1 MRSDPLEVAPW
12 GDRLTKNNGSSN
24 RTGAVLQSL
33 WQFCRR
39 KPLGAIGGFI
49 VLVLLIMAL
58 FAPWIAP
65 YKYDETIPG
74 ARMKAPGAQFW
85 MGTDNL
91 GRDVYSRVVYG
102 ASVSISVGFGAVL
115 LANVLAALIGITSGY
130 FGGAYDICVQRVV
143 DAWQSFPFL
152 VVILSIMAVL
162 GPGLLNLI
170 LALGILGAAAG
181 SRVIRGST
189 ISVMQNTYVEAA
201 RALGA
206 GHLRIMI
213 RYLLPNVAA
222 TIIILATIGLGAFI
236 LAESALSFLGFGVP
250 PPYPSW
256 GAMLSGSGRSF
267 MYRAPWMAFWP
278 GAAISLAV
286 FGFNMLGDALRDVL
300 DPRLRGGG
308 GRLGTC
314 GNDRGQRRSP
324 RPPKSHSF
332 TLSPLGRG

>member
-1 MRSDPLEVAPW
+1 MGEIVW
-12 GDRLTKNNGSSN
+12 G
-24 RTGAVLQSL
+24 
-33 WQFCRR
+33 FCRH
-39 KPLGAIGGFI
+39 KPLGALGGLI
-49 VLVLLIMAL
+49 VLVLLLLAVL
-58 FAPWIAP
+58 APWVAP
-65 YKYDETIPG
+65 YSYDEAIPG
-74 ARMKAPGAQFW
+74 ARMKAPDVQFW

-91 GRDVYSRVVYG
+91 GRDVFSRVVYG
-102 ASVSISVGFGAVL
+102 ATVSVTVGFGAVL
-115 LANVLAALIGITSGY
+115 LANVLAAVVGITSGY

-152 VVILSIMAVL
+152 VVILSMMAVL
-162 GPGLLNLI
+162 GPGLLNVI
-170 LALGILGAAAG
+170 LALGVLGAAAA
-181 SRVIRGST
+181 SRVIRGTT

-206 GHLRIMI
+206 GHLRIML

-222 TIIILATIGLGAFI
+222 TIIILATIGLGAAI

-267 MYRAPWMAFWP
+267 MYRAPWMAIWP

-308 GRLGTC
+308 GRPG
-314 GNDRGQRRSP
+314 S
-324 RPPKSHSF
+324 
-332 TLSPLGRG
+332 

>member
-1 MRSDPLEVAPW
+1 MRSNPIEVAPW
-12 GDRLTKNNGSSN
+12 GDRLEKSKSASPN
-24 RTGAVLQSL
+24 RLAAVLVAL
-33 WQFCRR
+33 WQFCRY
-39 KPLGAIGGFI
+39 KPLGAFGGFI
-49 VLVLLIMAL
+49 VVGLLIMAV

-65 YKYDETIPG
+65 YQYDETIPG

-102 ASVSISVGFGAVL
+102 AAVSVTVGFGAVL
-115 LANVLAALIGITSGY
+115 LANVLATVIGITSGY

-152 VVILSIMAVL
+152 MVILSLMAVL
-162 GPGLLNLI
+162 GPGLLNLV
-170 LALGILGAAAG
+170 LALGVLGAAAA
-181 SRVIRGST
+181 SRVIRGTT

-206 GHLRIMI
+206 GHLRIML
-213 RYLLPNVAA
+213 RYILPNVAA
-222 TIIILATIGLGAFI
+222 TVIILAPIGLGAAI

-267 MYRAPWMAFWP
+267 MYRAPWMAIWP

-300 DPRLRGGG
+300 DPRLRGS
-308 GRLGTC
+308 GR
-314 GNDRGQRRSP
+314 S
-324 RPPKSHSF
+324 SS
-332 TLSPLGRG
+332 

>member
-1 MRSDPLEVAPW
+1 MRSNPIEVAPW
-12 GDRLTKNNGSSN
+12 GDRLENNKSGSPN
-24 RTGAVLQSL
+24 RIAAVLQGL
-33 WQFCRR
+33 WQFCRY
-39 KPLGAIGGFI
+39 KPLGAFGGFI
-49 VLVLLIMAL
+49 VVGLLIMAV

-65 YKYDETIPG
+65 YQYDETIPG

-102 ASVSISVGFGAVL
+102 AAVSVTVGFGAVL
-115 LANVLAALIGITSGY
+115 LANVLATVIGITSGY

-152 VVILSIMAVL
+152 VVILSLMAVL
-162 GPGLLNLI
+162 GPGLLNLV
-170 LALGILGAAAG
+170 LALGVLGAAAA
-181 SRVIRGST
+181 SRVIRGTT

-206 GHLRIMI
+206 GHLRIML
-213 RYLLPNVAA
+213 RYILPNVAA
-222 TIIILATIGLGAFI
+222 TVIILATIGLGAAI

-267 MYRAPWMAFWP
+267 MYRAPWMAIWP

-308 GRLGTC
+308 GRPG
-314 GNDRGQRRSP
+314 S
-324 RPPKSHSF
+324 
-332 TLSPLGRG
+332 

>member
-1 MRSDPLEVAPW
+1 MRSNPTEVAPW
-12 GDRLTKNNGSSN
+12 GDRLEKSKSASPN
-24 RTGAVLQSL
+24 RLAAVLVAL
-33 WQFCRR
+33 WQFCRY
-39 KPLGAIGGFI
+39 KPLGAFGGFI
-49 VLVLLIMAL
+49 VVGLLIMAV

-65 YKYDETIPG
+65 YQYDETIPG
-74 ARMKAPGAQFW
+74 ARMKAPGGQFW

-102 ASVSISVGFGAVL
+102 AAVSVTVGFGAVL
-115 LANVLAALIGITSGY
+115 LANVLATVIGITSGY

-152 VVILSIMAVL
+152 VVILSLMAVL
-162 GPGLLNLI
+162 GPGLLNLV
-170 LALGILGAAAG
+170 LALGVLGAAAA
-181 SRVIRGST
+181 SRVIRGTT
-189 ISVMQNTYVEAA
+189 ISVMQNSYVEAA

-206 GHLRIMI
+206 GHLRIML
-213 RYLLPNVAA
+213 RYILPNVAA
-222 TIIILATIGLGAFI
+222 TVIILATIGLGAAI

-267 MYRAPWMAFWP
+267 MYRAPWMAIWP

-308 GRLGTC
+308 GRPG
-314 GNDRGQRRSP
+314 S
-324 RPPKSHSF
+324 
-332 TLSPLGRG
+332 

>member
-1 MRSDPLEVAPW
+1 MRSHNTEVAPW
-12 GDRLTKNNGSSN
+12 GDRQNNKSGSPN
-24 RTGAVLQSL
+24 LNAPDPTADPRTDDRRTADRGPARRLAAL
-33 WQFCRR
+33 WHFVRH
-39 KPLGAIGGFI
+39 KPLGALGAFI
-49 VLVLLIMAL
+49 VLILLTMAL

-102 ASVSISVGFGAVL
+102 AAVSVTVGFGAVL
-115 LANVLAALIGITSGY
+115 LANVLAALVGITSGY
-130 FGGAYDICVQRVV
+130 FGGPYDICVQRVV

-152 VVILSIMAVL
+152 VVILSMMAVL
-162 GPGLLNLI
+162 GPGMLNLI
-170 LALGILGAAAG
+170 LALGVLGAAAA
-181 SRVIRGST
+181 SRVIRGAT
-189 ISVMQNTYVEAA
+189 ISVMQNAYVEAA

-206 GHLRIMI
+206 GHLRIML
-213 RYLLPNVAA
+213 RYVLPNVAA
-222 TIIILATIGLGAFI
+222 TIIILATIGLGGAI

-267 MYRAPWMAFWP
+267 MYRAPWMAIWP

-308 GRLGTC
+308 GRPAG
-314 GNDRGQRRSP
+314 
-324 RPPKSHSF
+324 
-332 TLSPLGRG
+332 

>member
-1 MRSDPLEVAPW
+1 MRSDPIEVAPW
-12 GDRLTKNNGSSN
+12 GDRLKSQSGSPN
-24 RTGAVLQSL
+24 RSAAVLQAL
-33 WQFCRR
+33 WLFCRR
-39 KPLGAIGGFI
+39 KPLGALGGLI
-49 VLVLLIMAL
+49 VLVLLLLAL

-65 YKYDETIPG
+65 YSYDETIPG

-91 GRDVYSRVVYG
+91 GRDVFSRVVYG
-102 ASVSISVGFGAVL
+102 AGVSVTVGFGAVL
-115 LANVLAALIGITSGY
+115 LANVFATLIGITSGY

-152 VVILSIMAVL
+152 VVILSMMAVL
-162 GPGLLNLI
+162 GPGLLNLV
-170 LALGILGAAAG
+170 LALGVLGAAAG
-181 SRVIRGST
+181 SRVIRGTT
-189 ISVMQNTYVEAA
+189 ISVMQSTYVEAA

-206 GHLRIMI
+206 GHLRIML
-213 RYLLPNVAA
+213 RYVLPNVAA
-222 TIIILATIGLGAFI
+222 TIIILATIGLGAAI

-267 MYRAPWMAFWP
+267 MYRAPWMAIWP

-308 GRLGTC
+308 GRPG
-314 GNDRGQRRSP
+314 S
-324 RPPKSHSF
+324 
-332 TLSPLGRG
+332 

>member
-1 MRSDPLEVAPW
+1 MRSDNIEVAPW
-12 GDRLTKNNGSSN
+12 GDRTTNKSGSPH
-24 RTGAVLQSL
+24 RTAAVRIAAVLQAL
-33 WQFCRR
+33 WTFSRR
-39 KPLGAIGGFI
+39 KPLGALGGLI
-49 VLVLLIMAL
+49 VLVLLLLAL

-65 YKYDETIPG
+65 YSYDETIPG

-91 GRDVYSRVVYG
+91 GRDVFSRVVYG
-102 ASVSISVGFGAVL
+102 AGVSVTVGFGAVL
-115 LANVLAALIGITSGY
+115 LANVLATIIGITSGY

-152 VVILSIMAVL
+152 VVILSMMAVL
-162 GPGLLNLI
+162 GPGLLNLV
-170 LALGILGAAAG
+170 LALGVLGAAAA
-181 SRVIRGST
+181 SRVIRGTT

-206 GHLRIMI
+206 GHLRIML
-213 RYLLPNVAA
+213 RYILPNVAA
-222 TIIILATIGLGAFI
+222 TVIILATIGLGAAI

-267 MYRAPWMAFWP
+267 MYRAPWMAIWP

-308 GRLGTC
+308 GRPV
-314 GNDRGQRRSP
+314 S
-324 RPPKSHSF
+324 
-332 TLSPLGRG
+332 

>member
-1 MRSDPLEVAPW
+1 MPPEATEVAPW
-12 GDRLTKNNGSSN
+12 RDRVGTP
-24 RTGAVLQSL
+24 GARAAARPSRLVAL

-39 KPLGAIGGFI
+39 KPLGALGGFI
-49 VLVLLIMAL
+49 VLVLLIMAI

-102 ASVSISVGFGAVL
+102 ASVSVTVGFGAVL
-115 LANVLAALIGITSGY
+115 LANLLATLIGITSGY

-152 VVILSIMAVL
+152 VVILSMMAVL

-170 LALGILGAAAG
+170 LALGVLGAAAA
-181 SRVIRGST
+181 SRVIRGTT

-206 GHLRIMI
+206 GHLRIMV

-222 TIIILATIGLGAFI
+222 TIIILATIGLGGAI

-267 MYRAPWMAFWP
+267 MYRAPWMAIWP

-308 GRLGTC
+308 GRPV
-314 GNDRGQRRSP
+314 S
-324 RPPKSHSF
+324 
-332 TLSPLGRG
+332 

>member
-1 MRSDPLEVAPW
+1 MRSDPIEVAPW
-12 GDRLTKNNGSSN
+12 GDRTTNKSGSPN
-24 RTGAVLQSL
+24 RTAAVLIAL

-39 KPLGAIGGFI
+39 KPLGALGGLI
-49 VLVLLIMAL
+49 VLVLLLLAL

-65 YKYDETIPG
+65 YSYDETIPG

-91 GRDVYSRVVYG
+91 GRDVFSRVVYG
-102 ASVSISVGFGAVL
+102 AGVSVTVGFGAVL
-115 LANVLAALIGITSGY
+115 LANVFATLIGITSGY

-152 VVILSIMAVL
+152 VVILSMMAVL
-162 GPGLLNLI
+162 GPGLLNLV
-170 LALGILGAAAG
+170 LALGVLGAAAG
-181 SRVIRGST
+181 SRVIRGTT

-206 GHLRIMI
+206 GHLRIML
-213 RYLLPNVAA
+213 RYVLPNVAA
-222 TIIILATIGLGAFI
+222 TIIILATIGLGAAI

-267 MYRAPWMAFWP
+267 MYRAPWMAIWP

-308 GRLGTC
+308 GRPA
-314 GNDRGQRRSP
+314 S
-324 RPPKSHSF
+324 
-332 TLSPLGRG
+332 

>member
-1 MRSDPLEVAPW
+1 MRSHPIEVAPW
-12 GDRLTKNNGSSN
+12 GDRTTNNSGSPN
-24 RTGAVLQSL
+24 RIAAVLQAL
-33 WQFCRR
+33 WIFCRR
-39 KPLGAIGGFI
+39 KPLGALGGLI
-49 VLVLLIMAL
+49 VLVLLLLAL

-65 YKYDETIPG
+65 YTYDETIPG

-91 GRDVYSRVVYG
+91 GRDVFSRVVYG
-102 ASVSISVGFGAVL
+102 AGVSVTVGFGAVL
-115 LANVLAALIGITSGY
+115 LANVFATLIGITSGY

-152 VVILSIMAVL
+152 VVILSMMAVL
-162 GPGLLNLI
+162 GPGLLNLV
-170 LALGILGAAAG
+170 LALGVLGAAAG
-181 SRVIRGST
+181 SRVIRGTT

-206 GHLRIMI
+206 GHLRIML
-213 RYLLPNVAA
+213 RYVLPNVAA
-222 TIIILATIGLGAFI
+222 TIIILATIGLGAAI

-267 MYRAPWMAFWP
+267 MYRAPWMAIWP

-308 GRLGTC
+308 GRPG
-314 GNDRGQRRSP
+314 S
-324 RPPKSHSF
+324 
-332 TLSPLGRG
+332 

>member
-1 MRSDPLEVAPW
+1 MRSDPIEVAPW
-12 GDRLTKNNGSSN
+12 GDRTISKSGSPN
-24 RTGAVLQSL
+24 WAAAVLQAL

-65 YKYDETIPG
+65 YSYDETIPG
-74 ARMKAPGAQFW
+74 ARMKAPGTQYW

-115 LANVLAALIGITSGY
+115 LANLLAALIGITSGY

-162 GPGLLNLI
+162 GPGLLNLV
-170 LALGILGAAAG
+170 LALGVLGAATG

-206 GHLRIMI
+206 GHLRIML
-213 RYLLPNVAA
+213 RYVLPNVTA

-308 GRLGTC
+308 GRPG
-314 GNDRGQRRSP
+314 S
-324 RPPKSHSF
+324 
-332 TLSPLGRG
+332 

>member
-12 GDRLTKNNGSSN
+12 GDRIAKNKNGSPN
-24 RTGAVLQSL
+24 RTGAALQTL

-308 GRLGTC
+308 GRLGT
-314 GNDRGQRRSP
+314 
-324 RPPKSHSF
+324 
-332 TLSPLGRG
+332 